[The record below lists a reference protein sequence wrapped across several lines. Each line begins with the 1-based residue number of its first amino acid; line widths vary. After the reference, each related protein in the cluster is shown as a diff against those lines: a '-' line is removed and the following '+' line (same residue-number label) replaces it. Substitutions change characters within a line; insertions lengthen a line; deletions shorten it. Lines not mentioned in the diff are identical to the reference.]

1 MARRQKRFEVLDER
15 AVNKDGFVTEWPEV
29 GLIAMGSPND
39 PIPSVKVQNGV
50 IVEMDGKQRAEFDFN
65 ELFIAN
71 YAINANLAEEM
82 MAIPCVEIAR
92 KLVDINVPRAEI
104 VKIFSG
110 LTPAKIATVMDELNM
125 VEMMMGVQKMRA
137 RRTPSNQAH
146 VTNIQDNPVLLA
158 ADAAEATYYG
168 F

>member
-1 MARRQKRFEVLDER
+1 
-15 AVNKDGFVTEWPEV
+15 
-29 GLIAMGSPND
+29 
-39 PIPSVKVQNGV
+39 
-50 IVEMDGKQRAEFDFN
+50 MDGKKRAEFDFN

-92 KLVDINVPRAEI
+92 KLVDINVPRAEV

-110 LTPAKIATVMDELNM
+110 LTPAKIATVMDELNI
-125 VEMMMGVQKMRA
+125 VEMMMGIQKMRA

-146 VTNIQDNPVLLA
+146 VTNIAGQPG
-158 ADAAEATYYG
+158 ADG
-168 F
+168 R

>member
-1 MARRQKRFEVLDER
+1 MAKRQKRFEVMDER

-50 IVEMDGKQRAEFDFN
+50 IVEMDGKKRAEFDFN

-71 YAINANLAEEM
+71 YAINASLAEEM

-92 KLVDINVPRAEI
+92 
-104 VKIFSG
+104 
-110 LTPAKIATVMDELNM
+110 
-125 VEMMMGVQKMRA
+125 
-137 RRTPSNQAH
+137 
-146 VTNIQDNPVLLA
+146 
-158 ADAAEATYYG
+158 
-168 F
+168 